1 MVSGGSRVPVGRD
14 GLRQLTWHV
23 HDVIRRAQ
31 DGGRLPGGWG
41 YRGARVSYEVLVSRD
56 AKDGSVVLNVRIS
69 GFEGLAA
76 EPRDWPAVAA
86 RLARDGI
93 AAVRLVDK
101 LIGRDRYDPPLQGF
115 TRLDPVM
122 PK

>member
-1 MVSGGSRVPVGRD
+1 MVSGGSRVPVGRA

-76 EPRDWPAVAA
+76 EPRGLAGGGGVDGARWHGGGAA
-86 RLARDGI
+86 G
-93 AAVRLVDK
+93 
-101 LIGRDRYDPPLQGF
+101 G
-115 TRLDPVM
+115 
-122 PK
+122 